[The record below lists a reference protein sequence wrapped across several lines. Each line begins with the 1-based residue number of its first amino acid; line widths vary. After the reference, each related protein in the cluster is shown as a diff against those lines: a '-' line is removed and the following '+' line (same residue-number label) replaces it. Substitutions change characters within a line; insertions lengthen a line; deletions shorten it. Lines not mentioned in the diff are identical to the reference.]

1 MAKQMP
7 NSLDYDDLLESFRTF
22 LKSQDAL
29 KDYNFDGSAMSV
41 LLRAMAYNAT
51 IQAYSDNALF
61 NEGFL
66 NTAERYSSVASNA
79 SFLGYTPRSV
89 NSARASINF
98 KAITS
103 DASAPN
109 ILTIGPDNL
118 FTCEKDN
125 KTFSFRP
132 ISTYSA
138 TVNSGTYDF
147 GDVELVEGDVVSNTF
162 LQQGSAVQSFVIPN
176 RNIDTSTL
184 IVRVYPNYSSDVFET
199 FEMYSGNL
207 GKDLG
212 IYFLEMNLDGYYQIE
227 FGDGLIS
234 KSLSNGNVVY
244 IEYRVGSAA
253 DGNGCNTFTPSFKL
267 LSDVSYILTTK
278 SVSSGG
284 ADRESIDSIKRNAKY
299 NFAMPSGL
307 VTESDYVAFV
317 KSKYGNIV
325 KDAIAWG
332 GEKMTPPKHGYVY
345 VAVQPINTLTTND
358 RQRMVNAMS
367 EISVGSI
374 TPVLTDPV
382 YATVMLDIQAYYS
395 GLDSSLDANSLKQG
409 IIKTVEASAASDVT
423 KFGGSFTLSD
433 FIVAV
438 KDSNS
443 SIGTINMAVK
453 YKKVYMPTVFVD
465 NSFEL
470 DFDKKIVQGSVYID
484 GFRLADVS
492 TTSTYHIKD
501 TSGTLKLYRTDSGS
515 TVYLKDVGN
524 VDYTNGIV
532 RVRGINV
539 TTSNEIVCVV
549 SPEYTNAD
557 ISPKFN
563 EILKVEVS
571 SCVVIKE

>member
-22 LKSQDAL
+22 LKSQDTL

-138 TVNSGTYDF
+138 TINSGTYDF
-147 GDVELVEGDVVSNTF
+147 GNVELVEGDVVSNTF

-176 RNIDTSTL
+176 INIDTSTL

-345 VAVQPINTLTTND
+345 VAVQPVDTLTTND
-358 RQRMVNAMS
+358 SQRMVNAMS
-367 EISVGSI
+367 ESNI
-374 TPVLTDPV
+374 TEAAANAKKAVELWKQEALNTQ
-382 YATVMLDIQAYYS
+382 YLDETQ
-395 GLDSSLDANSLKQG
+395 
-409 IIKTVEASAASDVT
+409 EER
-423 KFGGSFTLSD
+423 
-433 FIVAV
+433 VAKLV
-438 KDSNS
+438 SEIALLQK
-443 SIGTINMAVK
+443 
-453 YKKVYMPTVFVD
+453 
-465 NSFEL
+465 E
-470 DFDKKIVQGSVYID
+470 GSVQDSIV
-484 GFRLADVS
+484 DVNYN
-492 TTSTYHIKD
+492 T
-501 TSGTLKLYRTDSGS
+501 
-515 TVYLKDVGN
+515 
-524 VDYTNGIV
+524 
-532 RVRGINV
+532 
-539 TTSNEIVCVV
+539 EIGRAHV
-549 SPEYTNAD
+549 
-557 ISPKFN
+557 
-563 EILKVEVS
+563 
-571 SCVVIKE
+571 